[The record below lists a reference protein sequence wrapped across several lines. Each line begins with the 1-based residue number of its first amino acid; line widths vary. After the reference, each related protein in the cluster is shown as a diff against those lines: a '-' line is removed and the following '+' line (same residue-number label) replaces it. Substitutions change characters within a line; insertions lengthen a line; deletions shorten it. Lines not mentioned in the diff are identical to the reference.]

1 MTGSG
6 YKVGVR
12 LNYYND
18 REGKAVYRFIF
29 FVARALAIASPVSSI
44 TCHGDYQVVNGQE
57 ISTPF
62 CRDNALASVARQA
75 GFHISNSAIR
85 NNPAKKE
92 EVCRYLGSDIRVYTA
107 CEEVLPDDG
116 GHN

>member
-1 MTGSG
+1 M
-6 YKVGVR
+6 
-12 LNYYND
+12 NYYND

-75 GFHISNSAIR
+75 GFHISDSAIR